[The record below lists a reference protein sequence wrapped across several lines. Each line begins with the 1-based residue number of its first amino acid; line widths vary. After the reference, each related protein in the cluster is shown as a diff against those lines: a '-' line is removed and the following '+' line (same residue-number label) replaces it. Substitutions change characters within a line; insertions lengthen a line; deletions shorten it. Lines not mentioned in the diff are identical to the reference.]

1 MRKSRTLLTPKV
13 TRKCCS
19 LSWGSAAKEGS
30 RRKIPESSQTSAA
43 EIPLQ
48 TLISCA
54 LEPSGALR
62 CGSCRRGAAGSAA
75 TSEWS
80 SQYEKRDPKEK
91 LNSTGRHL
99 SGKILSSTSPP
110 PMRTPPAARGARVPA
125 SQDDH
130 EPTSSEAEREVT
142 TRLHAG
148 GHPRIEPLV
157 QRTRVTCRMQRQCTA
172 TACGWKYTYESLWN
186 AITNTIRVR
195 IYCTIRPQIS
205 ARPFIAYPQ
214 VLFM

>member
-1 MRKSRTLLTPKV
+1 MLLSTPGRRRERGLPEEDPGVLASGRSRNTSSNSDLLF
-13 TRKCCS
+13 
-19 LSWGSAAKEGS
+19 S
-30 RRKIPESSQTSAA
+30 RA
-43 EIPLQ
+43 
-48 TLISCA
+48 
-54 LEPSGALR
+54 SGALR

-75 TSEWS
+75 TSERS
-80 SQYEKRDPKEK
+80 SQHEKRDPEEK
-91 LNSTGRHL
+91 LNYSGRHL

-148 GHPRIEPLV
+148 GHPRMEPLV
-157 QRTRVTCRMQRQCTA
+157 QRTRDTCKVQRRCTA